1 MRTFNTHYNTA
12 FEFEHYVRARS
23 IEDGENVLIQIFTSL
38 NNEKAIA
45 TLLRDIAVLF
55 PNAHIIG
62 STTDGEICDDK
73 VTTDTTVISITIFE
87 KTKIHSTLIH
97 NSKDSRTMGQEMAK
111 ELIRE
116 DTKLIITFTDGLT
129 CNGEE
134 YLNGIS
140 SISNKV
146 LVAGGMAGDNA
157 QFNITYV
164 FTKNQIISK
173 GAVGVSLVNKELQIY
188 TDYSFNWLT
197 IGKDM
202 LITKAHNN
210 RVYTIDGISAYDV
223 YKKYLGEETALALP
237 AIGIEYPLVISR
249 GKESVARAVIAHHE
263 DNSLSFAG
271 NMMEGDI
278 VHFGYGDARS
288 IINNSLISQKKLLN
302 QSIETIF
309 LYSCMAR
316 RRFMPDLISNEIEP
330 FSKIAPTAG
339 FFAYGEFFSTQEK
352 KELLNQTMTILGLSE
367 STTRTATRPQI
378 KIAPMQLNDYQK
390 SIRALSHLIDAT
402 INDLNEE
409 NSKLK
414 SAASQLQIKKES
426 LRLAQEIGHFGSWD
440 IDLITKESIW
450 SQETYKIYKVD
461 PSIQPVLDTFLSRI
475 IEEDKPKALQKMQ
488 EMRDGE
494 IKSIE
499 LHIKRYDDEIINV
512 LLNGKM
518 IFDDNGVPIRMV
530 GTTLDITEISTL
542 REENKKQ
549 VQILDQIHDSV
560 FTTDLNGIITHWN
573 NGASK
578 MLGYNSSEVIGK
590 PLSMLY
596 SQTSQEQIL
605 QMFQTALQT
614 GTCKGEIVN
623 ITKSEKLILTDV
635 ALSHLRDDNCNVI
648 GTIAFSQDITHKKEV
663 ENKLQKQ
670 TELLNHQAYH
680 DHLTNLPNRML
691 FDDRLIQ
698 SIANAKR
705 HNESFALLFI
715 DLDNFKEIN
724 DTLGHHIG
732 DKVLQ
737 LMSKKLST
745 CVRVEDSLSRL
756 GGDEF
761 TIILQNIKSSST
773 AAEVVQKLIDV
784 INKKLTINNH
794 EIYLSASIG
803 ISLFP
808 KDSSD
813 KNDIIKFADS
823 AMYKAKENGKNNYQ
837 FYSATMTAMAFEKVR
852 LQNSMR
858 TAIMNQEFIVYY
870 QPQINAKKG
879 VITGM
884 EALVRWQHPNLGLIS
899 PIKFIPIAEESG
911 FIIHLDNY
919 VMKQAMID
927 FVSWYEM
934 GLNPGVL
941 SLNLSIKQ
949 LANKEFINFLSSTS
963 KETGFNLNWLELE
976 ITETQMMQ
984 DPLASV
990 EKLNIISDMGIEI
1003 AIDDFGT
1010 GYSSLA
1016 YLKRLPVDKLKIDKS
1031 FVDNLPEDEEDCAIS
1046 KAIIAIAKS
1055 LNLKIIA
1062 EGVESS
1068 EQKEFLL
1075 QNGCEHI
1082 QGYYYSKPLPKIEI
1096 EHFLQIPLL

>member
-1 MRTFNTHYNTA
+1 MTTFNTHYNTA

-87 KTKIHSTLIH
+87 KTKLHSTLIH

-140 SISNKV
+140 SVNDKV
-146 LVAGGMAGDNA
+146 IVAGGMAGDDA
-157 QFNITYV
+157 KFEVTYV
-164 FTKNQIISK
+164 FTKDQIVSN
-173 GAVGVSLVNKELQIY
+173 GAVGVSLSNQELQIH

-202 LITKAHNN
+202 VITHAEKN
-210 RVYTIDGISAYDV
+210 RVYTIDGIQAYDI
-223 YKKYLGEETALALP
+223 YKKYLGEETARGLP

-249 GKESVARAVIAHHE
+249 NKDSVARGVIAHHE

-288 IINNSLISQKKLLN
+288 IINNSLNSQKKLLN
-302 QSIETIF
+302 KSIETIF

-316 RRFMPDLISNEIEP
+316 RRFMPDLIEKEIKP
-330 FSKIAPTAG
+330 FSNIAPTVG
-339 FFAYGEFFSTQEK
+339 FFTYGEFFS
-352 KELLNQTMTILGLSE
+352 KELLNQTLTIVALSE
-367 STTRTATRPQI
+367 SILPLT
-378 KIAPMQLNDYQK
+378 KISHVDSLHLNDYQK
-390 SIRALSHLIDAT
+390 SIRSLSNLLNAT

-409 NSKLK
+409 NKKLMQ
-414 SAASQLQIKKES
+414 ASLELHTKEES

-440 IDLITKESIW
+440 IDLITQEAVL
-450 SQETYKIYKVD
+450 SQESYNIYKID
-461 PSIQPVLDTFLSRI
+461 PSVKPVLDTFLSRI
-475 IEEDKPKALQKMQ
+475 VDEDKPKTLKIME
-488 EMRDGE
+488 EMRDGK

-499 LHIKRYDDEIINV
+499 LRVKRYDNDEIINV
-512 LLNGKM
+512 LINGKM
-518 IFDDNGVPIRMV
+518 ILDDNKIPIRMV
-530 GTTLDITEISTL
+530 GTTLNITEITKL
-542 REENKKQ
+542 REQNKEQ
-549 VQILDQIHDSV
+549 AQILEQIHDSV
-560 FTTDLNGIITHWN
+560 VTTDLNGIITHWN
-573 NGASK
+573 NGATK
-578 MLGYNSSEVIGK
+578 IFGYTSLEVIGK
-590 PLSMLY
+590 PLLTLY
-596 SQTSQEQIL
+596 PESSLQQIT
-605 QMFQTALQT
+605 QMFKTVLKT
-614 GTCKGEIVN
+614 GTCKGESVN
-623 ITKSEKLILTDV
+623 ITKSEELIHTDIS
-635 ALSHLRDDNCNVI
+635 LSLLKDENGEVI
-648 GTIAFSQDITHKKEV
+648 GTIAFSQDVTKKKEI
-663 ENKLQKQ
+663 EKKLQKQ

-737 LMSKKLST
+737 LISKKLST
-745 CVRVEDSLSRL
+745 CVRIEDSLSRL

-761 TIILQNIKSSST
+761 TIILQNIKMPAA
-773 AAEVVQKLIDV
+773 AAEVAQKLIDI
-784 INKKLTINNH
+784 INKKLTVNNH

-803 ISLFP
+803 ISIYP

-813 KNDIIKFADS
+813 KNDMIKFADS

-837 FYSATMTAMAFEKVR
+837 FYSAAMTTMAFEKVT

-858 TAIMNQEFIVYY
+858 TAIIKQEFIVYY

-884 EALVRWQHPNLGLIS
+884 EALVRWQHPSLGLIS
-899 PIKFIPIAEESG
+899 PIKFIPLAEESG
-911 FIIHLDNY
+911 FIVHLDNY

-927 FVSWYEM
+927 FTSWYEM
-934 GLNPGVL
+934 GLEPGIL

-949 LANKEFINFLSSTS
+949 LANNDFIHYLTTTS
-963 KETGFNLNWLELE
+963 KETGFNLNWLEFE

-984 DPLASV
+984 DPLASI
-990 EKLNIISDMGIEI
+990 EKLKIISDMGIEI

-1016 YLKRLPVDKLKIDKS
+1016 YLKRLPVDKLKLDKS
-1031 FVDNLPEDEEDCAIS
+1031 FVDGLPEDEEDCAIS
-1046 KAIIAIAKS
+1046 KAVIALAKS

-1062 EGVESS
+1062 EGVESI
-1068 EQKEFLL
+1068 EQQEFLL
-1075 QNGCEHI
+1075 QNECEHI
-1082 QGYYYSKPLPKIEI
+1082 QGYYYSKPLPKMEI
-1096 EHFLQIPLL
+1096 EQFLQTPLI

>member
-1 MRTFNTHYNTA
+1 MTTFNTHYNTA

-45 TLLRDIAVLF
+45 TLLHDITALF
-55 PNAHIIG
+55 LNAHIIG

-87 KTKIHSTLIH
+87 KTKLHSTFIH
-97 NSKDSRTMGQEMAK
+97 NSKDSHTMGQEMAK
-111 ELIRE
+111 ELICE

-140 SISNKV
+140 SINDKV
-146 LVAGGMAGDNA
+146 MVAGGMAGDNA
-157 QFNITYV
+157 RFELTYV
-164 FTKNQIISK
+164 FTKDTIVSN
-173 GAVGVSLVNKELQIY
+173 GAVGVSLSNKELQVFNDY
-188 TDYSFNWLT
+188 TFNWHT

-202 LITKAHNN
+202 IITHAEKN
-210 RVYTIDGISAYDV
+210 RVYTIDGISTYDI
-223 YKKYLGEETALALP
+223 YKKYFTQEIAKQLP
-237 AIGIEYPLVISR
+237 AIGMQYPLVIKKKGSTI
-249 GKESVARAVIAHHE
+249 ARAVIACY
-263 DNSLSFAG
+263 DDGSLSFAG
-271 NMMEGDI
+271 NFNNGDI
-278 VHFGYGDARS
+278 INFGYGDALSILNRS
-288 IINNSLISQKKLLN
+288 MNSYHQLYKEN
-302 QSIETIF
+302 IESLFI
-309 LYSCMAR
+309 YSCMAR

-330 FSKIAPTAG
+330 LSKIAPTAG
-339 FFAYGEFFSTQEK
+339 FFAYGEFFSTREK
-352 KELLNQTMTILGLSE
+352 KELLNQTMTILGLNE
-367 STTRTATRPQI
+367 STTHTVKKAQI
-378 KIAPMQLNDYQK
+378 QTAPMQLNDYQK

-409 NSKLK
+409 NNKLK
-414 SAASQLQIKKES
+414 NTALRLNTKKES

-440 IDLITKESIW
+440 IDLITKESVL
-450 SQETYKIYKVD
+450 SQESYNIYKID
-461 PSIQPVLDTFLSRI
+461 PSIKPDLDTFLSRI
-475 IEEDKPKALQKMQ
+475 VDEDKPKALKQME
-488 EMRDGE
+488 EMRDGK

-499 LHIKRYDDEIINV
+499 LHVKRYDDEIINV
-512 LLNGKM
+512 LINGKM
-518 IFDDNGVPIRMV
+518 ILNDNGIPIRIV
-530 GTTLDITEISTL
+530 GTTFDITEISKL
-542 REENKKQ
+542 REQNKEQ
-549 VQILDQIHDSV
+549 AQILEQIHDSV
-560 FTTDLNGIITHWN
+560 VTTNLNGIITYWN
-573 NGASK
+573 NGATK
-578 MLGYNSSEVIGK
+578 MLGYSSLEVIGK
-590 PLSMLY
+590 PLSTLY
-596 SQTSQEQIL
+596 PESSLQQIT
-605 QMFQTALQT
+605 QMFKTVLKT
-614 GTCKGEIVN
+614 GTCKDEIVN
-623 ITKSEKLILTDV
+623 ITKSEELIYTNIS
-635 ALSHLRDDNCNVI
+635 LSLLKDDSGKVI
-648 GTIAFSQDITHKKEV
+648 GTIAFSQDISKKKEI
-663 ENKLQKQ
+663 EKKFQKQ

-737 LMSKKLST
+737 LISKKLST
-745 CVRVEDSLSRL
+745 CVRIEDSLSRL

-761 TIILQNIKSSST
+761 TIILQNIKMPAA
-773 AAEVVQKLIDV
+773 AAEVAQKLIDI

-803 ISLFP
+803 ISIYP

-813 KNDIIKFADS
+813 KNDMIKFADS

-837 FYSATMTAMAFEKVR
+837 FYSAAMTTMAFEKVT

-858 TAIMNQEFIVYY
+858 TAIINQEFIVYY

-884 EALVRWQHPNLGLIS
+884 EALVRWQHPSLGLIS
-899 PIKFIPIAEESG
+899 PIKFIPLAEESG
-911 FIIHLDNY
+911 FIVHLDNY

-927 FVSWYEM
+927 FTSWYEM
-934 GLNPGVL
+934 GLEPGIL

-949 LANKEFINFLSSTS
+949 LANNDFIHYLTTTS
-963 KETGFNLNWLELE
+963 KEIGFNLNWLELE

-984 DPLASV
+984 DPLASI
-990 EKLNIISDMGIEI
+990 EKLKIISDMGIEI

-1016 YLKRLPVDKLKIDKS
+1016 YLKRLPVDKLKLDKS
-1031 FVDNLPEDEEDCAIS
+1031 FVDGLPEDEEDCAIS
-1046 KAIIAIAKS
+1046 KAVIALAKS

-1062 EGVESS
+1062 EGVESI
-1068 EQKEFLL
+1068 EQQEFLL

-1082 QGYYYSKPLPKIEI
+1082 QGYYYSKPLPKMEI
-1096 EHFLQIPLL
+1096 EQFLQTPLI